1 MADKHA
7 DWWAT
12 WWKRDYSWEGLGALN
27 EDGTPKR
34 PWEGWIVQAD
44 GTLWKDPE
52 PRRYVPWVTDKAEL
66 PDGAR
71 LATLQ
76 DYWRDQENELI
87 PDPTSP
93 KDEKGEHSRH
103 FTRFHLPL
111 HWQDGA
117 PTGKADWGG
126 AECKALN
133 DLLGKKIEGSA
144 ETAFVGLGEL
154 NGPDRRVQFQGG
166 VFLDF
171 NAADFMSSPAKPDA
185 EPATSPLNWRSDFAF
200 FSGNAGFNSA
210 TFSGD
215 AVFNRAT
222 FSGDAWFIS
231 ANFPGDARFESATF
245 SGDAGF
251 HRANFSGSAGF
262 ESATFSGDARFNR
275 ATFSGDAGFKR
286 STFSG
291 EAVFN
296 IAAFSGDARF
306 DRATFSGNAW
316 FESATFSRDAWFNA
330 AAFSGDAEFSGATF
344 SGYAR
349 VENATVSG
357 DARFDSATF
366 SGDAEFSG
374 ATFFGDAKF
383 KSATFSGYARFENA
397 TFSGYARFDSAT
409 FSGYAD
415 FNSAIFSGDAWFKS
429 ATFSGDAEFNSATF
443 SGDALFDSV
452 VFAGDVSF
460 QGDGASFSV
469 EPFQLLPMARSDKE
483 KAKSGDVAFAD
494 KFERVIEDG
503 SISTR
508 AFKRASFEDC
518 VFLGDVNFNNRDFTE
533 ATSFR
538 RSEFWRLVSFHGSR
552 LHQGVSF
559 YNAIFRYA
567 IHRDRQCVRCGPKS
581 GGRDWPEVRDDV
593 KRRLYEADEKAGK
606 TASSVEEWD
615 LVFEEGRSKTAKEF
629 RDLDKSK
636 YDARE
641 NKGFWTKLGSQ
652 CLNFVRR
659 IEHKPEPV
667 KVDTQED
674 YFEELEGCYRTLKL
688 AMEDKRDRVEEG
700 KFFSLEIKT
709 RRRRRRPNVL
719 YWERLMSDLYG
730 GTSDYGN
737 SVVRPVAWILLFM
750 LVFGVLYALQGS
762 SSLLGWD
769 WKVPNFAELGQ
780 GFSYS
785 AGRVFG
791 FGPWGSEPEACTMMG
806 QLLNVQPEKDVICAD
821 GHNGWGVWTAFG
833 IKALATVQ
841 TLMAIILVFLS
852 GLAVRRRFQIN

>member
-200 FSGNAGFNSA
+200 FSGNAGFN
-210 TFSGD
+210 
-215 AVFNRAT
+215 
-222 FSGDAWFIS
+222 
-231 ANFPGDARFESATF
+231 
-245 SGDAGF
+245 
-251 HRANFSGSAGF
+251 
-262 ESATFSGDARFNR
+262 SATFSGDARFNR

>member
-1 MADKHA
+1 MSDKHA

-34 PWEGWIVQAD
+34 PWEGWIVLAD
-44 GTLWKDPE
+44 GTLAEDPAPQRYTGWKSFI
-52 PRRYVPWVTDKAEL
+52 AEL

-210 TFSGD
+210 TFSGN
-215 AVFNRAT
+215 AGFNIAT
-222 FSGDAWFIS
+222 FSGDAGFNS
-231 ANFPGDARFESATF
+231 ATFSRDARFESATF

-251 HRANFSGSAGF
+251 
-262 ESATFSGDARFNR
+262 ESATFFGDA
-275 ATFSGDAGFKR
+275 
-286 STFSG
+286 
-291 EAVFN
+291 V
-296 IAAFSGDARF
+296 
-306 DRATFSGNAW
+306 
-316 FESATFSRDAWFNA
+316 
-330 AAFSGDAEFSGATF
+330 
-344 SGYAR
+344 
-349 VENATVSG
+349 
-357 DARFDSATF
+357 FDSATF
-366 SGDAEFSG
+366 SGN
-374 ATFFGDAKF
+374 
-383 KSATFSGYARFENA
+383 AR
-397 TFSGYARFDSAT
+397 
-409 FSGYAD
+409 
-415 FNSAIFSGDAWFKS
+415 
-429 ATFSGDAEFNSATF
+429 FNSATF
-443 SGDALFDSV
+443 SGNARFNSAI
-452 VFAGDVSF
+452 FTGDVSF

-469 EPFQLLPMARSDKE
+469 EPFQLLPIARPDKE
-483 KAKSGDVAFAD
+483 KAKSDDVAFAD

-503 SISTR
+503 SNATR
-508 AFKRASFEDC
+508 AFKYASFEDC

-538 RSEFWRLVSFHGSR
+538 RSEFWRLASFHGSR

-581 GGRDWPEVRDDV
+581 GGRDWPQVREDV
-593 KRRLYEADEKAGK
+593 TLRLWKAKRRADRLRLETALAPLQNQDFVTIDEATQYGWRSYRAWLVEFAFKRTDEAEEFGK
-606 TASSVEEWD
+606 
-615 LVFEEGRSKTAKEF
+615 LH
-629 RDLDKSK
+629 KSK

-641 NKGFWTKLGSQ
+641 NEGFLVKLESQ
-652 CLNFVRR
+652 LLNFIRLKK
-659 IEHKPEPV
+659 HKPEPV
-667 KVDTQED
+667 EGDTQED

-730 GTSDYGN
+730 GTSEYGN
-737 SVVRPVAWILLFM
+737 SVVLPVAWILSFM
-750 LVFGVLYALQGS
+750 LVFGVLYAVQGS

-791 FGPWGSEPEACTMMG
+791 FGPWSSEPEACTMMG